1 MKKCISIILVF
12 TILIN
17 ALLPN
22 YILAGKNGDNYSDVT
37 SSKDEKAGKETVDKI
52 MGDGTVSVPTEDGST
67 DKEVNEKANF
77 GGWIAS
83 IIVIIFF
90 PLVYTVR
97 ILVTIVAPSTVK
109 EGTLL
114 IPWFTIQGMLTDKI
128 DLVNANIF
136 NAETSNKANNV
147 IKQNV
152 QKWYYA
158 IWVMS
163 IILNM
168 VVLVY
173 IGIRM
178 AMSTV
183 ASDEAKYKKMF
194 KDWVVSL
201 ALVFVLQYIMIF
213 TIGVNNV
220 LVDVL
225 NDARNNVQTSEAG
238 KQYDNA
244 LDQIASQAWNVDFT
258 VGVSS
263 TLVYIILVGITIL
276 FLIMYIKRM
285 LTIGFLIVISPLITI
300 TYSIDKMGDGKSQA
314 LNAWLKEFVFN
325 VLIQP
330 FHCIIYLIFASTAI
344 NLLTEQQTLAAA
356 VLSICMILFIFKGEK
371 IVREIFNFRAS
382 SLGEAIGGAAAI
394 TTGISM
400 LKARGEKDKKKN
412 IDTKKLPKMEDPG
425 KKTGKP
431 GGTQPGG
438 TQPGGTQPGGTQ
450 PGETQPGGTQ
460 PGETQPGGT
469 QLGGTQPAKRKTN
482 KFVAAVGKI
491 KAGASKAVNSVEEAY
506 DGLPPAIKGTIA
518 ASAKIATVG
527 TLAALGASTGSSKGA
542 LAGMHAG
549 NSLAEGAGGI
559 ASSRKANRL
568 VMDNEESFA
577 QAYQNYRQSTGY
589 TNDQIATKTEQYL
602 NGDIKAEEMNDADKE
617 YFSYASK
624 MQKTYKVVGEEDT
637 KEKMQETLGLIA
649 AGQIQP
655 PKQKVPKKR
664 KPKK

>member
-1 MKKCISIILVF
+1 MNKLKKLIKKLSF
-12 TILIN
+12 ILI
-17 ALLPN
+17 
-22 YILAGKNGDNYSDVT
+22 
-37 SSKDEKAGKETVDKI
+37 
-52 MGDGTVSVPTEDGST
+52 VSVT
-67 DKEVNEKANF
+67 
-77 GGWIAS
+77 
-83 IIVIIFF
+83 
-90 PLVYTVR
+90 
-97 ILVTIVAPSTVK
+97 
-109 EGTLL
+109 
-114 IPWFTIQGMLTDKI
+114 MLTTLESTFAPYEIYADTTTTTTTTDQAKSEQ
-128 DLVNANIF
+128 DLLTKTGSAIGTAGDFLVGLALYIP
-136 NAETSNKANNV
+136 KAM
-147 IKQNV
+147 
-152 QKWYYA
+152 A
-158 IWVMS
+158 MGLAS
-163 IILNM
+163 LLR
-168 VVLVY
+168 VLVY
-173 IGIRM
+173 GITSIGSSGDGIGSVDAIIFNEAEITSIDFFDTSSNGTVNKIRENISIWYYVFRNLSIVILLGILLYVGIRM

-300 TYSIDKMGDGKSQA
+300 TYSIDKMVDGKSQA

-425 KKTGKP
+425 KKTGK
-431 GGTQPGG
+431 PGG

>member
-136 NAETSNKANNV
+136 NAETSNNV

-183 ASDEAKYKKMF
+183 ADEKAKYKSQLIAWFQSIVLLFAMHFIIRLIFFVGKI
-194 KDWVVSL
+194 
-201 ALVFVLQYIMIF
+201 LVDMLTVILNGIIE
-213 TIGVNNV
+213 NV
-220 LVDVL
+220 LSGEDIKNIDLLIFDSLGQVL
-225 NDARNNVQTSEAG
+225 LKPRGWKPLENFLC
-238 KQYDNA
+238 YI
-244 LDQIASQAWNVDFT
+244 LLMCYQIKFLLMYLKRFFVISF
-258 VGVSS
+258 
-263 TLVYIILVGITIL
+263 LVI
-276 FLIMYIKRM
+276 
-285 LTIGFLIVISPLITI
+285 ISPLVTV
-300 TYSIDKMGDGKSQA
+300 TYSIDKVGDGKAQA
-314 LNAWLKEFVFN
+314 FQILLKELIMN
-325 VLIQP
+325 VMLQP
-330 FHCIIYLIFASTAI
+330 MHLFLY
-344 NLLTEQQTLAAA
+344 A
-356 VLSICMILFIFKGEK
+356 VLMGFATNIIREIPLFTILLLIGVGRGEK
-371 IVREIFNFRAS
+371 IIRKILKMSQSATIED
-382 SLGEAIGGAAAI
+382 SL
-394 TTGISM
+394 T
-400 LKARGEKDKKKN
+400 LKKGK
-412 IDTKKLPKMEDPG
+412 G
-425 KKTGKP
+425 KK
-431 GGTQPGG
+431 
-438 TQPGGTQPGGTQ
+438 
-450 PGETQPGGTQ
+450 
-460 PGETQPGGT
+460 
-469 QLGGTQPAKRKTN
+469 
-482 KFVAAVGKI
+482 
-491 KAGASKAVNSVEEAY
+491 
-506 DGLPPAIKGTIA
+506 
-518 ASAKIATVG
+518 
-527 TLAALGASTGSSKGA
+527 
-542 LAGMHAG
+542 
-549 NSLAEGAGGI
+549 
-559 ASSRKANRL
+559 
-568 VMDNEESFA
+568 
-577 QAYQNYRQSTGY
+577 
-589 TNDQIATKTEQYL
+589 
-602 NGDIKAEEMNDADKE
+602 
-617 YFSYASK
+617 
-624 MQKTYKVVGEEDT
+624 
-637 KEKMQETLGLIA
+637 
-649 AGQIQP
+649 
-655 PKQKVPKKR
+655 
-664 KPKK
+664 

>member
-52 MGDGTVSVPTEDGST
+52 MGDGTVSVPTEAGST

-183 ASDEAKYKKMF
+183 ADEKAKYKSQLIAWFQSIVLLFAMHFIIRLIFFVGKI
-194 KDWVVSL
+194 
-201 ALVFVLQYIMIF
+201 LVDMLTVILNGIIE
-213 TIGVNNV
+213 NV
-220 LVDVL
+220 LSGEDIKNIDLLIFDSLGQVL
-225 NDARNNVQTSEAG
+225 LKPRGWKPLENFLC
-238 KQYDNA
+238 YI
-244 LDQIASQAWNVDFT
+244 LLMCYQIKFLLMYLKRFFVISF
-258 VGVSS
+258 
-263 TLVYIILVGITIL
+263 LVI
-276 FLIMYIKRM
+276 
-285 LTIGFLIVISPLITI
+285 ISPLVTV
-300 TYSIDKMGDGKSQA
+300 TYSIDKVGDGKAQA
-314 LNAWLKEFVFN
+314 FQILLKELIMN
-325 VLIQP
+325 VMLQP
-330 FHCIIYLIFASTAI
+330 MHLFLY
-344 NLLTEQQTLAAA
+344 A
-356 VLSICMILFIFKGEK
+356 VLMGFATNIIREIPLFTILLLIGVGRGEK
-371 IVREIFNFRAS
+371 IIRKILKMSQSATIED
-382 SLGEAIGGAAAI
+382 SL
-394 TTGISM
+394 T
-400 LKARGEKDKKKN
+400 LKKGK
-412 IDTKKLPKMEDPG
+412 G
-425 KKTGKP
+425 KK
-431 GGTQPGG
+431 
-438 TQPGGTQPGGTQ
+438 
-450 PGETQPGGTQ
+450 
-460 PGETQPGGT
+460 
-469 QLGGTQPAKRKTN
+469 
-482 KFVAAVGKI
+482 
-491 KAGASKAVNSVEEAY
+491 
-506 DGLPPAIKGTIA
+506 
-518 ASAKIATVG
+518 
-527 TLAALGASTGSSKGA
+527 
-542 LAGMHAG
+542 
-549 NSLAEGAGGI
+549 
-559 ASSRKANRL
+559 
-568 VMDNEESFA
+568 
-577 QAYQNYRQSTGY
+577 
-589 TNDQIATKTEQYL
+589 
-602 NGDIKAEEMNDADKE
+602 
-617 YFSYASK
+617 
-624 MQKTYKVVGEEDT
+624 
-637 KEKMQETLGLIA
+637 
-649 AGQIQP
+649 
-655 PKQKVPKKR
+655 
-664 KPKK
+664 

>member
-183 ASDEAKYKKMF
+183 ADEKAKYKSQLIAWFQSIVLFAMHFIIRLIFFVGKI
-194 KDWVVSL
+194 
-201 ALVFVLQYIMIF
+201 LVDMLTVILNGIIE
-213 TIGVNNV
+213 NV
-220 LVDVL
+220 LSGEDIKNIDLLIFDSLGQVL
-225 NDARNNVQTSEAG
+225 LKPRGWKPLENFLC
-238 KQYDNA
+238 YI
-244 LDQIASQAWNVDFT
+244 LLMCYQIKFLLMYLKRFFVISF
-258 VGVSS
+258 
-263 TLVYIILVGITIL
+263 LVI
-276 FLIMYIKRM
+276 
-285 LTIGFLIVISPLITI
+285 ISPLVTV
-300 TYSIDKMGDGKSQA
+300 TYSIDKVGDGKAQA
-314 LNAWLKEFVFN
+314 FQILLKELIMN
-325 VLIQP
+325 VMLQP
-330 FHCIIYLIFASTAI
+330 MHLFLY
-344 NLLTEQQTLAAA
+344 A
-356 VLSICMILFIFKGEK
+356 VLMGFATNIIREIPLFTILLLIGVGRGEK
-371 IVREIFNFRAS
+371 IIRKILKMSQSATIED
-382 SLGEAIGGAAAI
+382 SL
-394 TTGISM
+394 T
-400 LKARGEKDKKKN
+400 LKKGK
-412 IDTKKLPKMEDPG
+412 G
-425 KKTGKP
+425 KK
-431 GGTQPGG
+431 
-438 TQPGGTQPGGTQ
+438 
-450 PGETQPGGTQ
+450 
-460 PGETQPGGT
+460 
-469 QLGGTQPAKRKTN
+469 
-482 KFVAAVGKI
+482 
-491 KAGASKAVNSVEEAY
+491 
-506 DGLPPAIKGTIA
+506 
-518 ASAKIATVG
+518 
-527 TLAALGASTGSSKGA
+527 
-542 LAGMHAG
+542 
-549 NSLAEGAGGI
+549 
-559 ASSRKANRL
+559 
-568 VMDNEESFA
+568 
-577 QAYQNYRQSTGY
+577 
-589 TNDQIATKTEQYL
+589 
-602 NGDIKAEEMNDADKE
+602 
-617 YFSYASK
+617 
-624 MQKTYKVVGEEDT
+624 
-637 KEKMQETLGLIA
+637 
-649 AGQIQP
+649 
-655 PKQKVPKKR
+655 
-664 KPKK
+664 

>member
-183 ASDEAKYKKMF
+183 ADEKAKYK
-194 KDWVVSL
+194 
-201 ALVFVLQYIMIF
+201 
-213 TIGVNNV
+213 
-220 LVDVL
+220 
-225 NDARNNVQTSEAG
+225 
-238 KQYDNA
+238 
-244 LDQIASQAWNVDFT
+244 SQ
-258 VGVSS
+258 
-263 TLVYIILVGITIL
+263 
-276 FLIMYIKRM
+276 
-285 LTIGFLIVISPLITI
+285 
-300 TYSIDKMGDGKSQA
+300 
-314 LNAWLKEFVFN
+314 
-325 VLIQP
+325 
-330 FHCIIYLIFASTAI
+330 
-344 NLLTEQQTLAAA
+344 
-356 VLSICMILFIFKGEK
+356 
-371 IVREIFNFRAS
+371 
-382 SLGEAIGGAAAI
+382 
-394 TTGISM
+394 
-400 LKARGEKDKKKN
+400 
-412 IDTKKLPKMEDPG
+412 
-425 KKTGKP
+425 
-431 GGTQPGG
+431 
-438 TQPGGTQPGGTQ
+438 
-450 PGETQPGGTQ
+450 
-460 PGETQPGGT
+460 
-469 QLGGTQPAKRKTN
+469 
-482 KFVAAVGKI
+482 
-491 KAGASKAVNSVEEAY
+491 
-506 DGLPPAIKGTIA
+506 
-518 ASAKIATVG
+518 
-527 TLAALGASTGSSKGA
+527 
-542 LAGMHAG
+542 
-549 NSLAEGAGGI
+549 
-559 ASSRKANRL
+559 
-568 VMDNEESFA
+568 
-577 QAYQNYRQSTGY
+577 
-589 TNDQIATKTEQYL
+589 
-602 NGDIKAEEMNDADKE
+602 
-617 YFSYASK
+617 
-624 MQKTYKVVGEEDT
+624 
-637 KEKMQETLGLIA
+637 LIA
-649 AGQIQP
+649 WFQSIVLLLSLIHISEP
-655 PKQKVPKKR
+655 TRP
-664 KPKK
+664 